1 MLHGYRITLLT
12 GIILIAFVI
21 QAESKEAFIE
31 MPSPCY
37 SVETI
42 KNNQVYL
49 KEDEKACI
57 QAINKTLI
65 KIDDSVSH
73 AEVYVKGKL
82 WSTQALNKKEID
94 LEKIADAVEE
104 QKKKLE
110 AGGIENNNDEAIK
123 RANDA
128 AQKFHSEQYQ
138 TTLNKEM
145 ERIKADVFNVGEKEN
160 KAIIYPDAIK
170 TPEHSLS
177 KESYLY
183 IFISSSMPTN
193 TIRAYAQDVAL
204 LKEQNIIIVIRGMI
218 GQPAKLKETAKYIQ
232 NIIKINPE
240 CERKCKLYKVRFAI
254 DPKLFEKYNITEVP
268 VFVYDWNVKTMEPGM
283 GRETGNKTGSEY
295 LKLKGDVSVE
305 YALELFRRE
314 TKDKEL
320 EKLIGKFRLEYGAN
334 N

>member
-12 GIILIAFVI
+12 GIILIIFVI

-57 QAINKTLI
+57 QVINKTLI
-65 KIDDSVSH
+65 KIDDSVSQ

-94 LEKIADAVEE
+94 LEKIADSVEE

-110 AGGIENNNDEAIK
+110 AGGIENNNAEAIR
-123 RANDA
+123 RANKA
-128 AQKFHSEQYQ
+128 AQIFHSEQYQ
-138 TTLNKEM
+138 STLNKEM

-177 KESYLY
+177 KGSYLY
-183 IFISSSMPTN
+183 IFISSSMPKN

-204 LKEQNIIIVIRGMI
+204 LKEQNIIIVLRGMI

-232 NIIKINPE
+232 NIIKKDPE
-240 CERKCKLYKVRFAI
+240 CERKCKLSKARFSI
-254 DPKLFEKYNITEVP
+254 DPKLFEKYNITDVP
-268 VFVYDWNVKTMEPGM
+268 VFVYDWKVKTMEPGV

-295 LKLKGDVSVE
+295 LKLKGDVSLE
-305 YALELFRRE
+305 YALEIFRRE
-314 TKDKEL
+314 TKEKEL

>member
-1 MLHGYRITLLT
+1 
-12 GIILIAFVI
+12 
-21 QAESKEAFIE
+21 

-37 SVETI
+37 SVEAI

-57 QAINKTLI
+57 QSINKTLI
-65 KIDDSVSH
+65 KIDDSVSQV
-73 AEVYVKGKL
+73 EVYVKGKL

-110 AGGIENNNDEAIK
+110 AGGIENNNNEAIK
-123 RANDA
+123 RANEA
-128 AQKFHSEQYQ
+128 AQKFHSERYQ
-138 TTLNKEM
+138 STLNKEM
-145 ERIKADVFNVGEKEN
+145 ERIKADVFNVGQKEN
-160 KAIIYPDAIK
+160 NAIIYPDAIK

-177 KESYLY
+177 KGSYLY
-183 IFISSSMPTN
+183 IFISSSMPKN

-204 LKEQNIIIVIRGMI
+204 LKEQNIMIVLRGMI

-232 NIIKINPE
+232 NIIKKNPE
-240 CERKCKLYKVRFAI
+240 CERKCKLYKARFSI

-268 VFVYDWNVKTMEPGM
+268 VFVYDWNVKTMEPGV
-283 GRETGNKTGSEY
+283 GRETGNQTGSEY

-305 YALELFRRE
+305 YALEIFRRE
-314 TKDKEL
+314 TKEKEL
-320 EKLIGKFRLEYGAN
+320 EKLIGKFSLEYGAN

>member
-1 MLHGYRITLLT
+1 
-12 GIILIAFVI
+12 
-21 QAESKEAFIE
+21 
-31 MPSPCY
+31 
-37 SVETI
+37 
-42 KNNQVYL
+42 
-49 KEDEKACI
+49 
-57 QAINKTLI
+57 
-65 KIDDSVSH
+65 
-73 AEVYVKGKL
+73 
-82 WSTQALNKKEID
+82 
-94 LEKIADAVEE
+94 
-104 QKKKLE
+104 
-110 AGGIENNNDEAIK
+110 
-123 RANDA
+123 
-128 AQKFHSEQYQ
+128 
-138 TTLNKEM
+138 M

-183 IFISSSMPTN
+183 IFISSSMPEN
-193 TIRAYAQDVAL
+193 TIRAYAQDIAL
-204 LKEQNIIIVIRGMI
+204 LKEQNIIIVLRGMI

-240 CERKCKLYKVRFAI
+240 CERKCKLYKVRFSI

>member
-1 MLHGYRITLLT
+1 MLYGYRITLLT
-12 GIILIAFVI
+12 GIILITFAI

-37 SVETI
+37 SVEEI
-42 KNNQVYL
+42 KNNKVYL
-49 KEDEKACI
+49 KEDEKACVQVI
-57 QAINKTLI
+57 KKTLI
-65 KIDDSVSH
+65 QIDDSVNQVG
-73 AEVYVKGKL
+73 VYVKGKL

-110 AGGIENNNDEAIK
+110 AGGIKNNNDEAIR

-183 IFISSSMPTN
+183 IFISSSMPEN
-193 TIRAYAQDVAL
+193 TIRAYAQDIAL
-204 LKEQNIIIVIRGMI
+204 LKEQNIIIVLRGMI

-232 NIIKINPE
+232 NIIKKDPE
-240 CERKCKLYKVRFAI
+240 CERKCKLYKARFSI

-283 GRETGNKTGSEY
+283 GRSTGNKTGSEY
-295 LKLKGDVSVE
+295 LKLKGDVSLE
-305 YALELFRRE
+305 YALEIFRRE
-314 TKDKEL
+314 AKEKEL

>member
-1 MLHGYRITLLT
+1 MLHGYRIALLT
-12 GIILIAFVI
+12 GIILIVSII

-37 SVETI
+37 SVEAI

-57 QAINKTLI
+57 QSINKTLI
-65 KIDDSVSH
+65 KIDDSVSQV
-73 AEVYVKGKL
+73 EVYVKGKL

-123 RANDA
+123 RANEA
-128 AQKFHSEQYQ
+128 AQKFHSERYQ
-138 TTLNKEM
+138 STLNKEM
-145 ERIKADVFNVGEKEN
+145 ERIKADVFNVGQKEN
-160 KAIIYPDAIK
+160 NAIIYPDAIK

-183 IFISSSMPTN
+183 IFISSSMPKN

-204 LKEQNIIIVIRGMI
+204 LKEQNIIIVLRGMI

-232 NIIKINPE
+232 NIIKKDPE
-240 CERKCKLYKVRFAI
+240 CESKCKLYKVRFSI

-305 YALELFRRE
+305 YALEIFRRE
-314 TKDKEL
+314 PKEKEL
-320 EKLIGKFRLEYGAN
+320 ERLIGKFRLEYGAN

>member
-1 MLHGYRITLLT
+1 
-12 GIILIAFVI
+12 
-21 QAESKEAFIE
+21 

-65 KIDDSVSH
+65 KIDDSVSQ

-110 AGGIENNNDEAIK
+110 AGGIENNNAEAIK

-145 ERIKADVFNVGEKEN
+145 ERIKADVFNVREKEN

-183 IFISSSMPTN
+183 IFISSSMPKN

-204 LKEQNIIIVIRGMI
+204 LKEQNIIIVLRGMI

-240 CERKCKLYKVRFAI
+240 CERKCKLYKVRFSI

-268 VFVYDWNVKTMEPGM
+268 VFVYDWNVKTMESGM
-283 GRETGNKTGSEY
+283 GREIDNKTGSGY

-305 YALELFRRE
+305 YALEIFRRE
-314 TKDKEL
+314 TKEKEF

>member
-1 MLHGYRITLLT
+1 MLHGCRITLLT

-37 SVETI
+37 TVETI

-49 KEDEKACI
+49 KEDDKACV
-57 QAINKTLI
+57 QAIRRTLI
-65 KIDDSVSH
+65 QIDDSVSQ

-104 QKKKLE
+104 QKKTLDVE
-110 AGGIENNNDEAIK
+110 GIKNNDEAIK

-170 TPEHSLS
+170 TPEYSLS

-183 IFISSSMPTN
+183 IFISSSMPKN

-204 LKEQNIIIVIRGMI
+204 LKEQNIIIVLRGMI

-232 NIIKINPE
+232 NIIKKDPE
-240 CERKCKLYKVRFAI
+240 CESKCKLYKVRFSI

-295 LKLKGDVSVE
+295 LKLKGDVSVG
-305 YALELFRRE
+305 YALEIFRRE
-314 TKDKEL
+314 TKEKEL
-320 EKLIGKFRLEYGAN
+320 EKLIGKFSLEYDAN